1 MGTGCSEIWE
11 LVYFAVFSY
20 YVNAGR
26 YCVFSLFPWS
36 HILWCFNSKLKYE
49 QKCLLS
55 FSRFFAFFYAQDSE
69 GESKS
74 SCVHMGGFNI
84 LPEEKHLIYMFS
96 TSPWLP
102 LEVIL
107 LLCHFSG

>member
-1 MGTGCSEIWE
+1 MNKDVCYH
-11 LVYFAVFSY
+11 LV
-20 YVNAGR
+20 G
-26 YCVFSLFPWS
+26 
-36 HILWCFNSKLKYE
+36 IL
-49 QKCLLS
+49 
-55 FSRFFAFFYAQDSE
+55 RFFYAQDSE

-84 LPEEKHLIYMFS
+84 LPEEKHLIYMIS
-96 TSPWLP
+96 TSLWLP